1 MHRKP
6 KRIYLSSL
14 SQPAVLGNIDHLP
27 LDPLENKNVARLRS
41 YTGIE
46 KVISRD
52 ETDFVQALKIAKF
65 TSEAWGHDGFNSNPK
80 KQDALTILKLAEK
93 GASFACV
100 QFASVF
106 VQLCQSV
113 GIPARVLKVRTK
125 NPELGSSG
133 HGHVTAEYF
142 DNQLCKWV
150 WVDPQI
156 HAYAVYRNTPLSCN
170 ELAELIVA
178 GEKPTIKF
186 TARTLAYVKNN
197 RAHFKVLKNFVRRYV
212 WSSCVGGLT
221 AFYTKQSH
229 LTNVGCKRK
238 SVLPTITFQGFA
250 DKSPLYL
257 SREIFDAPLNCCQ
270 IQFETKA
277 PKKIVNWKD
286 LKDYKERAH
295 QNFARGEITLN
306 LSHSTPWFESYIIFI
321 NGKKKILKAHQFTF
335 KLAEGLNTVQVQTMN
350 AYKRCGPVTS
360 AEIHFDSSYK
370 EVKSYW

>member
-1 MHRKP
+1 MSRKP

-14 SQPAVLGNIDHLP
+14 DQPSLLGNIGHLP
-27 LDPLENKNVARLRS
+27 TDPLNNRNVARLRS
-41 YTGIE
+41 YTGVE
-46 KVISRD
+46 KIISRD
-52 ETDFVQALKIAKF
+52 ETDFAQALKIAKF
-65 TSEAWGHDGFNSNPK
+65 TSEAWGHDGFNSSPK

-113 GIPARVLKVRTK
+113 GIPARVLSVRTK
-125 NPELGSSG
+125 NPDLGSSG

-156 HAYAVYRNTPLSCN
+156 HAYAIHRNAPLSCN

-178 GEKPTIKF
+178 GKKPAIKF
-186 TARTLAYVKNN
+186 TERTLAYVKNN
-197 RAHFKVLKNFVRRYV
+197 RAHFKALKNFVRRYV
-212 WSSCVGGLT
+212 WSSRVGGIK
-221 AFYTKQSH
+221 AFYTKQTH

-238 SVLPTITFQGFA
+238 GILPAITFQGFA
-250 DKSPLYL
+250 DKSSMYL
-257 SREIFDAPLNCCQ
+257 TREVFDAPLNSCQ

-277 PKKIVNWKD
+277 PKKTVAWKD

-295 QNFARGEITLN
+295 LNFARSEVTLV
-306 LSHSTPWFESYIIFI
+306 LSNSTPWFESYIVFI
-321 NGKKKILKAHQFTF
+321 NGKKKILKDHQFTF
-335 KLAEGLNTVQVQTMN
+335 KLADGLNTVQVQAMN

-360 AEIHFDSSYK
+360 AEIHYDNRYK